1 MSTIMSQ
8 VTCSP
13 CNMKNDEL
21 KWQSNKVSTNHLDNC
36 GKIHN
41 EFTTKFFKMIFDIRP
56 ELKDLYILESEKSH
70 GIWQL

>member
-13 CNMKNDEL
+13 CDMKNDEL
-21 KWQSNKVSTNHLDNC
+21 RWHSNIVSTNHLDKC

-41 EFTTKFFKMIFDIRP
+41 EVKTKHFKMIFDIRP
-56 ELKDLYILESEKSH
+56 KLQEIYNLESEKTH
-70 GIWQL
+70 DFWQL